1 MIFPKLNLLEE
12 FEDYWNKTKE
22 EWVYFFKE
30 EAVASSEKNSK
41 VFLVSLNEKD
51 SMESIKAFVFLLSS
65 ITKAKKI
72 SSKNKEK
79 IKQMIVEKN
88 ELQFLFK
95 LVLRRD
101 FFKENINDFGMD
113 EKWLITKRWK
123 KEYKRNLRKI

>member
-51 SMESIKAFVFLLSS
+51 SIESIKAFVYLLSS